1 MLRRLKVLFTY
12 FSLLV
17 FLFPQ
22 VTEEVHAFQHR
33 NDRHCTER
41 NAVHLHEFEH
51 GCFLCYYVP
60 QTADEQAA
68 PTFITEPAW
77 VHRSFPVFHRTRFL
91 DRTQIGY
98 ALRGPPA
105 VA

>member
-1 MLRRLKVLFTY
+1 MLRRLKILFTY

-22 VTEEVHAFQHR
+22 VTEEIHAFQHR
-33 NDRHCTER
+33 NDKHCTER

-51 GCFLCYYVP
+51 GCFICYYVP

-68 PTFITEPAW
+68 PSFITQPVW
-77 VHRSFPVFHRTRFL
+77 VLRSFAVSHVTPFR
-91 DRTQIGY
+91 DQTQIGY

-105 VA
+105 IA